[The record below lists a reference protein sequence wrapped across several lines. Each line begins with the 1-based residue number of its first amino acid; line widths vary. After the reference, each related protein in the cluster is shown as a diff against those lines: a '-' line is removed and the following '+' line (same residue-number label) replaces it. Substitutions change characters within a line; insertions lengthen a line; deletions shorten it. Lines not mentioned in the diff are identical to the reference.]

1 MVQNQQTLLNE
12 LRRAIERTPD
22 PGEQKALY
30 EKLGQL
36 EVELVQLARQQQE
49 FQSAE
54 AELTQ
59 ARQTVLAGRVAVG
72 LLFAALLAIVVW
84 FASSVWT
91 AA

>member
-22 PGEQKALY
+22 PSEQKALY

-36 EVELVQLARQQQE
+36 EVELAQLARQQQE